1 MLTIRVAEV
10 DVIRID
16 LGILRNNSLE
26 YIPSKKSATSSS
38 WLFFRRSALKSP
50 SSPTLFSLDISSK
63 STGRTW
69 LLNSEFY
76 WEMMVNEPYH
86 IV

>member
-38 WLFFRRSALKSP
+38 
-50 SSPTLFSLDISSK
+50 
-63 STGRTW
+63 
-69 LLNSEFY
+69 
-76 WEMMVNEPYH
+76 
-86 IV
+86 